1 MISKYKKLATLILVT
16 LVLFTICIAGY
27 GYNINSIKVARNKNI
42 YQLKLEEFNKIY
54 LYTILCKEKAQEDID
69 NLSLKIESE
78 IRQEFPDLN
87 ILKDELDKNDY
98 SSIYP
103 ILKKNVKDR
112 FFGNVENGNN
122 DLFVATTD
130 NIIVDFSYNNN
141 SQFSTTDNIKL
152 KTWDDIIDNSYNKGL
167 TSHAINQII
176 NKSKNT
182 IVWETSES
190 KNKNHKKIIEA
201 SYDNLLDIYL
211 EEGLDGLRNY
221 ITLVPS
227 YITNTGDI
235 FNTEDFQSGI
245 RIKNYKFIIVQE
257 INIYD
262 QIKKNYPELF
272 NNSIIE
278 EEIDSNN
285 KTINIV
291 YIIGFVLV
299 ISYLLT
305 IFLLMTVFN
314 IILAEI
320 DNEENN

>member
-1 MISKYKKLATLILVT
+1 MQDLNKFIIDNFGIDKKVLDFCLEKEELIKDRFAEIDRITEYNQLKVLRAMQKNNLSDVHFSATT
-16 LVLFTICIAGY
+16 GY
-27 GYNINSIKVARNKNI
+27 GYNDLGRDT
-42 YQLKLEEFNKIY
+42 LEKIY
-54 LYTILCKEKAQEDID
+54 A
-69 NLSLKIESE
+69 
-78 IRQEFPDLN
+78 
-87 ILKDELDKNDY
+87 
-98 SSIYP
+98 
-103 ILKKNVKDR
+103 
-112 FFGNVENGNN
+112 
-122 DLFVATTD
+122 
-130 NIIVDFSYNNN
+130 
-141 SQFSTTDNIKL
+141 
-152 KTWDDIIDNSYNKGL
+152 
-167 TSHAINQII
+167 
-176 NKSKNT
+176 
-182 IVWETSES
+182 
-190 KNKNHKKIIEA
+190 
-201 SYDNLLDIYL
+201 
-211 EEGLDGLRNY
+211 
-221 ITLVPS
+221 
-227 YITNTGDI
+227 DI